1 MATLTQIQGAIP
13 LEGLFAGKEWL
24 ISPEPFPLTER
35 DREELGKLGYRLTL
49 FNKAANLLYQQSAKG
64 KQPSWIADYLDRGKS
79 PEMIA
84 LARSKELR
92 DALPAVIR
100 PDIILTEAGWTLSE
114 LDTVPGGIG
123 LTGWL
128 NETYADAGHNVL
140 GGKNGMIEGFR
151 SLLPQ
156 GGEILIS
163 EESATYRPEM
173 QWLVN
178 RLNNYE
184 SARWKIGSAENPGAA
199 NAYYRFFELFDL
211 PNLPGLMPLLESVS
225 NGLAQLTPPP
235 KAYLEEKMWFAL
247 FWMRPLREFWRREL
261 SERHFFKLQEVIPY
275 TWIMDPTPLPH
286 FAALP
291 GLNLQ
296 NWEELKTLSQKQ
308 REFVCKISG
317 FSNLAWGSRGV
328 SVAQDLPQKEWADVV
343 DEALRS
349 FPHHPYILQRFH
361 KGKQVTHPYFDR
373 ETGDEKR
380 MQGRVRLCPYYFLS
394 EDRAHLGGALATI
407 VPADKKILHGMT
419 DAILCPVEIVET
431 KKN

>member
-1 MATLTQIQGAIP
+1 
-13 LEGLFAGKEWL
+13 
-24 ISPEPFPLTER
+24 
-35 DREELGKLGYRLTL
+35 
-49 FNKAANLLYQQSAKG
+49 
-64 KQPSWIADYLDRGKS
+64 
-79 PEMIA
+79 
-84 LARSKELR
+84 
-92 DALPAVIR
+92 
-100 PDIILTEAGWTLSE
+100 
-114 LDTVPGGIG
+114 
-123 LTGWL
+123 
-128 NETYADAGHNVL
+128 
-140 GGKNGMIEGFR
+140 
-151 SLLPQ
+151 
-156 GGEILIS
+156 
-163 EESATYRPEM
+163 
-173 QWLVN
+173 
-178 RLNNYE
+178 
-184 SARWKIGSAENPGAA
+184 
-199 NAYYRFFELFDL
+199 
-211 PNLPGLMPLLESVS
+211 
-225 NGLAQLTPPP
+225 
-235 KAYLEEKMWFAL
+235 MWFAL

-431 KKN
+431 KEN